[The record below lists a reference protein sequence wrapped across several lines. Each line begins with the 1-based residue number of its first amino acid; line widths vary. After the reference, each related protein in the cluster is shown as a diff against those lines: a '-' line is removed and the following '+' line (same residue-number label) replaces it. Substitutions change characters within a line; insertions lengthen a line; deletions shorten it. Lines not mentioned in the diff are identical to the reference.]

1 MPLRIKIVGQ
11 EGLREC
17 VEGCPGFSGRF
28 VQAIHSIEEVRL
40 TQQRQASGQFINLL
54 FAATYGK
61 ADILKIRFGRS
72 GHLFYEFFIN
82 IAALGLFCEVY
93 DRQVFVVRGE

>member
-1 MPLRIKIVGQ
+1 MPLKIKIVGQ

-17 VEGCPGFSGRF
+17 VEGCPGFWGRF

-72 GHLFYEFFIN
+72 VETD
-82 IAALGLFCEVY
+82 GLI
-93 DRQVFVVRGE
+93 

>member
-1 MPLRIKIVGQ
+1 MEPVSYTHLDLDKRQ
-11 EGLREC
+11 
-17 VEGCPGFSGRF
+17 
-28 VQAIHSIEEVRL
+28 EVRL
-40 TQQRQASGQFINLL
+40 TQQRQASGQFINLR

-93 DRQVFVVRGE
+93 HRQVLSLIHI